1 MFIYKDLFLTAALY
15 AAFVLMA
22 AYGWYQWEK
31 VKRKQVDHIELKKT
45 I

>member
-1 MFIYKDLFLTAALY
+1 MLVFIYKDLFLTAALY

-31 VKRKQVDHIELKKT
+31 VKKKQLLASNQL
-45 I
+45 

>member
-1 MFIYKDLFLTAALY
+1 

-31 VKRKQVDHIELKKT
+31 VKRKQNLGAGQL
-45 I
+45 